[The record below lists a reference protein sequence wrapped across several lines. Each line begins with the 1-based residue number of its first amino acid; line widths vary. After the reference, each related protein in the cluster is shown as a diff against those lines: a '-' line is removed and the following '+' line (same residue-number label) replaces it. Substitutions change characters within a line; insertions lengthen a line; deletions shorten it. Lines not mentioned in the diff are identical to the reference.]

1 MNYEL
6 IKSADFCG
14 TQCDI
19 YSDDA
24 NEIFMTAFQLGSC
37 LGYSDPMRSICRLV
51 SRNKYL
57 ENTEFSSVVNLTTL
71 DNKNREVRIFTEDG
85 IYEVT
90 MLAKT
95 EKAKEF
101 RAFVRQL
108 IKSIRKGETFTKD
121 NDKQNFTS
129 EQKKLKDLEMRI
141 HMSDQLLQLAKFD
154 TLTKYNKNILIAKAA
169 EILLGEP
176 VLSFD
181 DTENDAEP
189 VVQMYSA
196 SEIGKMLGTTPQKI
210 GRLANR
216 NNMKTSEYGKL
227 YNCTLSNGKNV
238 NIFQY
243 YQKAIDKFRELL
255 KADNSE
261 KSERKVESE
270 TNADIW
276 TKFKKSNGAE
286 NI

>member
-1 MNYEL
+1 MNEITIMNKDGKL
-6 IKSADFCG
+6 TVSSLQVAADFEKRHDHIIRDIENLIAETS
-14 TQCDI
+14 TQN
-19 YSDDA
+19 SA
-24 NEIFMTAFQLGSC
+24 
-37 LGYSDPMRSICRLV
+37 
-51 SRNKYL
+51 
-57 ENTEFSSVVNLTTL
+57 NLTTQ
-71 DNKNREVRIFTEDG
+71 NWGVKNFFVESTYINERGRAYKSYDITRDGFSLLVMGFTG
-85 IYEVT
+85 
-90 MLAKT
+90 K
-95 EKAKEF
+95 KALEWKLKYIK
-101 RAFVRQL
+101 AFNL
-108 IKSIRKGETFTKD
+108 M
-121 NDKQNFTS
+121 
-129 EQKKLKDLEMRI
+129 EQKLKEQNVQTVDCETKIAEAILMNSKV

-210 GRLANR
+210 GRLASR